1 MQKKGYINMS
11 QELGELKSVALSLIH
26 MDEEFNCRGKI
37 APIDVVDLAKDI
49 EANGLIQPVT
59 IAPYSEEDAT
69 KTGFTYRLVA
79 GYRRFM
85 SHIVLKRL
93 EIPAIIR
100 SDMMDETVARFFN
113 LSENIK
119 RKDLNIVQEAK
130 AIRRLKNLGVS
141 EIATAER
148 LGMSRGWVQIRYMLL
163 DLPQEIQD
171 ECAAGFITQTNIRE
185 LFAINRTAGKEFC
198 FEAARKLKD
207 AKISGRKAMSVDPNA
222 TKPSSKRHRRRS
234 EIFEVLDYIQT
245 QMGNHIGTRC
255 LAWCAGE
262 ISNEELHKSLED
274 YAEKND
280 LDYTNPIKSENK
292 VSTV

>member
-1 MQKKGYINMS
+1 MGHEMGVLQ
-11 QELGELKSVALSLIH
+11 SVALELIH

-37 APIDVVDLAKDI
+37 APMDVVDLAKDI

-59 IAPYSEEDAT
+59 IAPYPEDKAAE
-69 KTGFTYRLVA
+69 TGHKYRLVA

-85 SHIVLKRL
+85 SHRILKRT

-100 SDMMDETVARFFN
+100 PDMVDEAGARFFN
-113 LSENIK
+113 LAENLK

-130 AIRRLKNLGVS
+130 ALKRLKDLGVS
-141 EIATAER
+141 EVATSDR

-185 LFAINRTAGKEFC
+185 LFAINRTAGKESC

-207 AKISGRKAMSVDPNA
+207 AKIKGRKGMSVNPNA
-222 TKPSSKRHRRRS
+222 TKPDAKCHRKRA
-234 EIFEVLDYIQT
+234 EIFEVMDHIQT

-262 ISNEELHKSLED
+262 ISNAELHTSLEE
-274 YAEKND
+274 YAKENE
-280 LDYTNPIKSENK
+280 LVYTNPLKDEDK
-292 VSTV
+292 VSAL

>member
-1 MQKKGYINMS
+1 MS
-11 QELGELKSVALSLIH
+11 EEMGELQSVALELIH
-26 MDEEFNCRGKI
+26 MDEDFNCRGKI
-37 APIDVVDLAKDI
+37 APMDVVDLAKDI

-59 IAPYSEEDAT
+59 IAPYSEEQAAE
-69 KTGFTYRLVA
+69 TGYKYRLVA

-85 SHIVLKRL
+85 SHRVLKRTH
-93 EIPAIIR
+93 IPAIIR
-100 SDMMDETVARFFN
+100 PDMMDDMVARFFN

-130 AIRRLKNLGVS
+130 AIKRLKDLGVS
-141 EIATAER
+141 EVATAER

-163 DLPQEIQD
+163 ELPQEIQD

-185 LFAINRTAGKEFC
+185 LYAINRTAGKDSC

-207 AKISGRKAMSVDPNA
+207 AKITGRKAMTVNPNA
-222 TKPSSKRHRRRS
+222 TKPSSKRHRKRS
-234 EIFEVLDYIQT
+234 EIFEMMDSIQT

-262 ISNEELHKSLED
+262 ISNAELYKSLEE
-274 YAEKND
+274 YADENG
-280 LDYTNPIKSENK
+280 LDYTSPIEDEDK
-292 VSTV
+292 VPAL